1 MHKRIQA
8 ATDRVQGLAFL
19 VFAASLVCGMLPA
32 RAQAPLPVPLLKE
45 GSTVKVSP
53 HVWVI
58 PDGGVPV
65 VPNVGIVVGSRATLI
80 IDTGLGIR
88 NGEIVMREVAKLSS
102 NSEVYVAT
110 THFHAEHTTGGTAFP
125 ANFRFVRPQS
135 QQDDIKEFGAQF
147 FKNFE
152 ARSPDFA
159 ALMKGSDYPRADIL
173 FEREH
178 TLDLGGVRVRLT
190 WLGPTHTRGD
200 TAIFVEGENVLF
212 SGDLAMKQ
220 LFPAF
225 SSPYGDA
232 NVWLA
237 SLDKL
242 EAMRP
247 KVVVGSHGG
256 IGDAA
261 VIAAYRDVLKGI
273 GARTKEL
280 KAQGKSVEETG
291 KLLTDEFATRYPDW
305 VAPVRVPA
313 AVNVFY
319 KLP

>member
-1 MHKRIQA
+1 MRLENRVLKCIA
-8 ATDRVQGLAFL
+8 GVIVSMATT
-19 VFAASLVCGMLPA
+19 MLSSTLW
-32 RAQAPLPVPLLKE
+32 AQAPLPVPLLKE
-45 GSTVKVSP
+45 GSTVKVSE

-65 VPNVGIVVGSRATLI
+65 VPNVGIIVGSRATLI
-80 IDTGLGIR
+80 VDTGLGIR
-88 NGEIVMREVAKLSS
+88 NGEIVMHEVAKVSK
-102 NSEVYVAT
+102 NTEIYVAT
-110 THFHAEHTTGGTAFP
+110 THFHAEHSTGGTAFP
-125 ANFRFVRPQS
+125 AGYKFIRPQA
-135 QQDDIKEFGAQF
+135 QQKDIEEFGATF

-152 ARSPDFA
+152 SRSADMA
-159 ALMKGSDYPRADIL
+159 ALMKGSTYPRADIL
-173 FEREH
+173 FDNDYA
-178 TLDLGGVRVRLT
+178 LDLGGVSVKLT

-232 NVWLA
+232 GVWLK

-247 KVVVGSHGG
+247 KVVVGSHGP

-261 VIAAYRDVLKGI
+261 VIGAYRSVLTTI
-273 GARTKEL
+273 GARSKEL
-280 KAQGKSVEETG
+280 KAQGKSVDEAS
-291 KLLTDEFATRYPDW
+291 KLLTDEFAAKYPDW
-305 VAPVRVPA
+305 VAPIRVPA
-313 AVNVFY
+313 AVAVYY
-319 KLP
+319 KQP

>member
-8 ATDRVQGLAFL
+8 AIDRVQRLAFF
-19 VFAASLVCGMLPA
+19 VAVSLVCGTLPA

-80 IDTGLGIR
+80 IDTGLGLR

-110 THFHAEHTTGGTAFP
+110 THFHAEHTTGGSAFP
-125 ANFRFVRPQS
+125 ANFRFVRPTAQ
-135 QQDDIKEFGAQF
+135 QQDVEEFGAQF
-147 FKNFE
+147 FAGFE
-152 ARSPDFA
+152 KRSPDFA
-159 ALMKGSDYPRADIL
+159 ALMKGSTYPRVDIL
-173 FEREH
+173 FERDY

-280 KAQGKSVEETG
+280 KAEGKSVEETG
-291 KLLTDEFATRYPDW
+291 KLLTDEFTARYPEW
-305 VAPVRVPA
+305 VAPIRVPA

>member
-1 MHKRIQA
+1 MGKSNGAEIHVRWLTAI
-8 ATDRVQGLAFL
+8 TVLA
-19 VFAASLVCGMLPA
+19 CGVMTVH
-32 RAQAPLPVPLLKE
+32 AQAPLPVPLLKE
-45 GSTVKVSP
+45 NTTVKVSE

-65 VPNVGIVVGSRATLI
+65 VPNVGIIVGSRATLI
-80 IDTGLGIR
+80 VDTGLGIR
-88 NGEIVMREVAKLSS
+88 NGETVMREVAKLSK
-102 NSEVYVAT
+102 NTEVYVAT

-125 ANFRFVRPQS
+125 ADFKFLRPQA
-135 QQDDIKEFGAQF
+135 QQKDVEEFGASF
-147 FKNFE
+147 FALFE
-152 ARSPDFA
+152 KRSPEMA
-159 ALMKGSDYPRADIL
+159 ALMKGSTYPRADIL
-173 FEREH
+173 FERDY
-178 TLDLGGVRVRLT
+178 TLDLGGVRVQLT

-232 NVWLA
+232 LVWLA

-261 VIAAYRDVLKGI
+261 MIGAYRNIFRTVQ
-273 GARTKEL
+273 ARVKEL
-280 KAQGKSVEETG
+280 KAQGVSEADAG
-291 KLLTDEFATRYPDW
+291 KLLTDELVARYPDW
-305 VAPVRVPA
+305 VAPVRVAA
-313 AVNVFY
+313 AVSVYY

>member
-1 MHKRIQA
+1 MRNVFRA
-8 ATDRVQGLAFL
+8 ASGITRLAA
-19 VFAASLVCGMLPA
+19 VAASLFFIGVLSA
-32 RAQAPLPVPLLKE
+32 RAQTPPPVPLIKE
-45 GSTVKVSP
+45 GTAVKVSD

-58 PDGGVPV
+58 PDGNAPM

-80 IDTGLGIR
+80 VDTGLGIR
-88 NGEIVMREVAKLSS
+88 NGEIIMREVAKVSK
-102 NSEVYVAT
+102 NAEVYVAT

-125 ANFRFVRPQS
+125 AAFKFVSTVS
-135 QQDDIKEFGAQF
+135 QQEDVKEFGASF
-147 FKNFE
+147 FKSFE
-152 ARSPDFA
+152 SRSPDIA
-159 ALMKGSDYPRADIL
+159 ALMKGSTYPRADIL
-173 FEREH
+173 FERDY
-178 TLDLGGVRVRLT
+178 TLDLGGVRVQLT

-225 SSPYGDA
+225 ASPYGDA

-242 EAMRP
+242 DAMRP

-256 IGDAA
+256 IGEAS
-261 VIAAYRDVLKGI
+261 VIGAYRDVLKGI
-273 GARTKEL
+273 GARTREL
-280 KAQGKSVEETG
+280 KAQGKSEADIG
-291 KLLTDEFATRYPDW
+291 KQLTDEFAAKYPDW

-313 AVNVFY
+313 AVAVFY

>member
-1 MHKRIQA
+1 MRTGDCISKFVGWAVVAMA
-8 ATDRVQGLAFL
+8 AILLSSAV
-19 VFAASLVCGMLPA
+19 AAQTP
-32 RAQAPLPVPLLKE
+32 PPVPLLKE
-45 GSTVKVSP
+45 GTTVKVSE

-58 PDGGVPV
+58 PDGLVPV

-88 NGEIVMREVAKLSS
+88 NGEAVLREVAKLSR
-102 NSEVYVAT
+102 NNEVYVAT

-125 ANFRFVRPQS
+125 ASFKFVSAAS
-135 QQDDIKEFGAQF
+135 QQEDVKEFGATF

-152 ARSPDFA
+152 SRSPDFA
-159 ALMKGSDYPRADIL
+159 ALMKGSTYPRADIS
-173 FEREH
+173 FERDYA
-178 TLDLGGVRVRLT
+178 LDLGGVRVKLT

-242 EAMRP
+242 DAMRP
-247 KVVVGSHGG
+247 KVVVGSHGP

-261 VIAAYRDVLKGI
+261 VIGAYRDVLKAI
-273 GARTKEL
+273 GARTREL
-280 KAQGKSVEETG
+280 KAQGKTADEIG
-291 KLLTDEFATRYPDW
+291 KQLTDEFAAKYPDW
-305 VAPVRVPA
+305 IAPVRVSA
-313 AVNVFY
+313 AVAVFY
-319 KLP
+319 KQP

>member
-1 MHKRIQA
+1 MHMEMISSIGSKWLKGVA
-8 ATDRVQGLAFL
+8 AL
-19 VFAASLVCGMLPA
+19 SLVSAAMTAG
-32 RAQAPLPVPLLKE
+32 AQAPLPVPLIKE
-45 GSTVKVSP
+45 GTTVKVSD

-58 PDGGVPV
+58 PDGLVPV
-65 VPNVGIVVGSRATLI
+65 VPNVGIIVGSRATLI
-80 IDTGLGIR
+80 VDTGLGIR
-88 NGEIVMREVAKLSS
+88 NGETVMREVAKLSK
-102 NSEVYVAT
+102 NTEIYVAT

-125 ANFRFVRPQS
+125 ANYKFVRPNA
-135 QQDDIKEFGAQF
+135 QQKDVEEFGASF
-147 FKNFE
+147 FKAFE
-152 ARSPDFA
+152 SRSADMA

-173 FEREH
+173 FERDY
-178 TLDLGGVRVRLT
+178 TLDLGGVRVQLT

-232 NVWLA
+232 NVWIA

-242 EAMRP
+242 AAMRP

-256 IGDAA
+256 IGDAT
-261 VIAAYRDVLKGI
+261 VIGAYKDVLTGI

-280 KAQGKSVEETG
+280 KAQGKSEADIG
-291 KLLTDEFATRYPDW
+291 KELTDEFAKKYPDW
-305 VAPVRVPA
+305 IAPVRVPA
-313 AVNVFY
+313 AVAVYY
-319 KLP
+319 KMP